1 MQSKKTLI
9 IFTVIFIL
17 ILAGASTLYNSLSK
31 VVEPQGGGLSAQNY
45 NEIVENN
52 EQTNEIEDEKETEQV
67 DAPDFTVV
75 DSEGNE
81 VHLSDFIGKPV
92 ILNFWASWCGPC
104 KMEMPDFNEIYNEKG
119 EEIHFLMVNLT
130 DGSRETIDTAKSFI
144 EEQGYTFPVYY
155 DTSSD
160 AAMKYGVNSIPST
173 YFIDA
178 EGHAI
183 AQAKGA
189 IDTATIQAGIDMIT
203 EE

>member
-1 MQSKKTLI
+1 MQNKKTLI

-31 VVEPQGGGLSAQNY
+31 EVEPQGGGLSAQNY